1 MGPIMEERES
11 HSTDGISQGKG
22 VESVMMR
29 KLGTIGATTAITATL
44 VIVYLELG
52 PPAYRPHAESPAL
65 PAVSAAP
72 RAETVSEAEQIV
84 IRVYREVSPAV
95 VHITSTALA
104 YDFFFNEVP
113 QKGTGSGFI
122 INEQGY
128 IVTNNHVVEDAKS
141 LEVTL
146 ANGKKV
152 PARLVGRDPN
162 NDLAVIKIDV
172 PDQKLQVARLGSS
185 EQLQVG
191 QMTIA
196 IGNPFGLDRTVTTGV
211 VSSLKRAL
219 RAPNGREI
227 RDVIQTDAAINPGN
241 SGGPLLNSRGEVIG
255 INTAI
260 FSPTG
265 GSVGIGF
272 AIPVST
278 AKRLLPELIAKGR
291 VSHPYLGIRGANV
304 TPELSQLL
312 NLPVQQGVLVILVEP
327 RSPAAQA
334 GVRGGNR
341 RVRVGNRIL
350 MIGGDLIVGIDGQKV
365 ENNDRLVA
373 YLDDHKRVG
382 QTVEL
387 EILRQDQRLK
397 LSATLG
403 EQPEEQGS

>member
-1 MGPIMEERES
+1 
-11 HSTDGISQGKG
+11 
-22 VESVMMR
+22 MMR
-29 KLGTIGATTAITATL
+29 KLGTISVTAMITAAL

-52 PPAYRPHAESPAL
+52 PPTHRPREEPPAL

-72 RAETVSEAEQIV
+72 RVEALSDAEQV
-84 IRVYREVSPAV
+84 IIRIYREVSPAV
-95 VHITSTALA
+95 VHITSTAVA
-104 YDFFFNEVP
+104 YDFFFNQVP
-113 QKGTGSGFI
+113 QQGTGSGFI
-122 INEQGY
+122 INAQGY

-152 PARLVGRDPN
+152 AARLVGRDPN
-162 NDLAVIKIDV
+162 NDLAVIKIDA
-172 PDQKLQVARLGSS
+172 PGEKLQVARLGNS

-211 VSSLKRAL
+211 VSSLKRTL

-260 FSPTG
+260 FSPSPTG

-272 AIPVST
+272 AIPVNT
-278 AKRLLPELIAKGR
+278 ANRLVPELIAKGR

-312 NLPVQQGVLVILVEP
+312 SLPVQQGVLVILVEP
-327 RSPAAQA
+327 RSPADQA
-334 GVRGGNR
+334 GIRGGDR

-350 MIGGDLIVGIDGQKV
+350 MVGGDLIVGIDGQKV
-365 ENNDRLVA
+365 ETNDKLVA

-403 EQPEEQGS
+403 EEPERPRL

>member
-1 MGPIMEERES
+1 
-11 HSTDGISQGKG
+11 
-22 VESVMMR
+22 MMR
-29 KLGTIGATTAITATL
+29 KLGTISLTGVIAALL
-44 VIVYLELG
+44 VIVYLELQ
-52 PPAYRPHAESPAL
+52 PPADPAREAAPPL
-65 PAVSAAP
+65 PAVWAAP
-72 RAETVSEAEQIV
+72 RVEGLNDAEQVV
-84 IRVYREVSPAV
+84 IRVYREVGPAV
-95 VHITSTALA
+95 VHITSAAVA
-104 YDFFFNEVP
+104 YDFFFNQIP
-113 QKGTGSGFI
+113 QRGTGSGFI

-128 IVTNNHVVEDAKS
+128 IVTNNHVVENADN

-146 ANGKKV
+146 ANGKKM

-172 PDQKLQVARLGSS
+172 SGEKLQVARLGDS

-196 IGNPFGLDRTVTTGV
+196 IGNPFGFDRTVTTGV
-211 VSSLKRAL
+211 VSSLKRTV

-255 INTAI
+255 INSAI

-272 AIPVST
+272 AIPVNT
-278 AKRLLPELIAKGR
+278 AKRLVPELISKGR
-291 VSHPYLGIRGANV
+291 VSHPCLGVRGVNV
-304 TPELSQLL
+304 TRELSRRL
-312 NLPVQQGVLVILVEP
+312 NLPAEHGVLVMVVEP

-334 GVRGGNR
+334 GIRGGDR
-341 RVRVGNRIL
+341 RVPVGNMVL
-350 MIGGDLIVGIDGQKV
+350 LLGGDLIVGIDGQKV

-403 EQPEEQGS
+403 EQPEDQRL

>member
-1 MGPIMEERES
+1 
-11 HSTDGISQGKG
+11 
-22 VESVMMR
+22 MMR
-29 KLGTIGATTAITATL
+29 KLGTTSLTAVIAAAL
-44 VIVYLELG
+44 VIFYLELG
-52 PPAYRPHAESPAL
+52 PPAGPPRESVSTLPAL
-65 PAVSAAP
+65 SAAP
-72 RAETVSEAEQIV
+72 RVEGLSEAEQV
-84 IRVYREVSPAV
+84 IIRIYREVSPAV
-95 VHITSTALA
+95 VHVTSIAQG
-104 YDFFFNEVP
+104 YDFFFNQVP
-113 QKGTGSGFI
+113 QRGTGSGFI
-122 INEQGY
+122 VNEQGY
-128 IVTNNHVVEDAKS
+128 IVTNNHVVENAES

-146 ANGKKV
+146 ANGKKT
-152 PARLVGRDPN
+152 PARLVGRDSSS
-162 NDLAVIKIDV
+162 DLAVIKIDI
-172 PDQKLQVARLGSS
+172 PGEKLQVARLGNS

-211 VSSLKRAL
+211 VSSLKRTL

-227 RDVIQTDAAINPGN
+227 RDVVQTDAAINPGN

-260 FSPTG
+260 FSPSG

-272 AIPVST
+272 AIPVNT
-278 AKRLLPELIAKGR
+278 AKRLVPELISKGR
-291 VSHPYLGIRGANV
+291 VSHPWLGVRGVNV
-304 TPELSQLL
+304 TRELSRRLK
-312 NLPVQQGVLVILVEP
+312 LPAEHGVLVMVVEP

-334 GVRGGNR
+334 GIRGGDR
-341 RVRVGNRIL
+341 RVPVGNMVL
-350 MIGGDLIVGIDGQKV
+350 LLGGDLIVGIDGQKV

-403 EQPEEQGS
+403 EQPEDQRL

>member
-1 MGPIMEERES
+1 
-11 HSTDGISQGKG
+11 
-22 VESVMMR
+22 
-29 KLGTIGATTAITATL
+29 
-44 VIVYLELG
+44 
-52 PPAYRPHAESPAL
+52 
-65 PAVSAAP
+65 
-72 RAETVSEAEQIV
+72 
-84 IRVYREVSPAV
+84 
-95 VHITSTALA
+95 
-104 YDFFFNEVP
+104 
-113 QKGTGSGFI
+113 
-122 INEQGY
+122 
-128 IVTNNHVVEDAKS
+128 VVEDAKS

-152 PARLVGRDPN
+152 PARLIGRDPN

-172 PDQKLQVARLGSS
+172 TDQKLQVARLGNS

-211 VSSLKRAL
+211 VSSLKRTL

-312 NLPVQQGVLVILVEP
+312 GLPVQRGVLVVLVEP

-334 GVRGGNR
+334 GIRGGNR

-350 MIGGDLIVGIDGQKV
+350 MIGGDLIVGVDGQKV

-403 EQPEEQGS
+403 EQPEEQG

>member
-1 MGPIMEERES
+1 
-11 HSTDGISQGKG
+11 
-22 VESVMMR
+22 MMR
-29 KLGTIGATTAITATL
+29 KLGTISVTAVITAAM
-44 VIVYLELG
+44 VILYLELSPPAG
-52 PPAYRPHAESPAL
+52 PPREAPSPL

-72 RAETVSEAEQIV
+72 RVEALSEAEQV
-84 IRVYREVSPAV
+84 IIRIYREMSPAV
-95 VHITSTALA
+95 VHITSTAVG
-104 YDFFFNEVP
+104 YDFFFNQIP
-113 QKGTGSGFI
+113 QRGTGSGFI

-128 IVTNNHVVEDAKS
+128 IVTNNHVVEDTQS

-146 ANGKKV
+146 ANGKKI

-162 NDLAVIKIDV
+162 NDLAVIKIDA
-172 PDQKLQVARLGSS
+172 PGEKLQAARLGNS
-185 EQLQVG
+185 EQLQIG
-191 QMTIA
+191 QITIA

-211 VSSLKRAL
+211 VSSLKRTL

-260 FSPTG
+260 FSPSPTG

-272 AIPVST
+272 AIPVNT
-278 AKRLLPELIAKGR
+278 ANRFVPELIAKGR

-312 NLPVQQGVLVILVEP
+312 SLPVQQGVLVILVEP
-327 RSPAAQA
+327 RSPADQA
-334 GVRGGNR
+334 GIRGGDR

-350 MIGGDLIVGIDGQKV
+350 MVGGDLIVGIDGQKV
-365 ENNDRLVA
+365 ETNDKLVA

-403 EQPEEQGS
+403 EEPERPRL

>member
-1 MGPIMEERES
+1 
-11 HSTDGISQGKG
+11 
-22 VESVMMR
+22 MMR
-29 KLGTIGATTAITATL
+29 KLGTISVTAVITAAL

-52 PPAYRPHAESPAL
+52 PPAYRPVEEPPAL
-65 PAVSAAP
+65 PAASAAP
-72 RAETVSEAEQIV
+72 RVEALSDAEKVV
-84 IRVYREVSPAV
+84 IRIYREVSPAV

-104 YDFFFNEVP
+104 YDFFFNQVP
-113 QKGTGSGFI
+113 QSGTGSGFI

-146 ANGKKV
+146 ANGKKM

-162 NDLAVIKIDV
+162 NDLAVIKVDA
-172 PDQKLQVARLGSS
+172 PAEKLQVARLGSS
-185 EQLQVG
+185 EELQVG
-191 QMTIA
+191 QMTVA

-211 VSSLKRAL
+211 VSSLKRTL

-278 AKRLLPELIAKGR
+278 AKRFLPELIAKGR

-304 TPELSQLL
+304 TPELSQIL

-334 GVRGGNR
+334 GIRGGSR
-341 RVRVGNRIL
+341 RVRVGNRVL
-350 MIGGDLIVGIDGQKV
+350 MIGGDLIVGIDGRKV
-365 ENNDRLVA
+365 ENNDKLVA

-382 QTVEL
+382 QKVEL
-387 EILRQDQRLK
+387 EILREDQRLK

-403 EQPEEQGS
+403 EQPDEQRL

>member
-1 MGPIMEERES
+1 
-11 HSTDGISQGKG
+11 
-22 VESVMMR
+22 MMR
-29 KLGTIGATTAITATL
+29 KLGTISLTGVIAALL
-44 VIVYLELG
+44 VIVYLELQ
-52 PPAYRPHAESPAL
+52 PPADPAREAAPPL
-65 PAVSAAP
+65 PAVWAAP
-72 RAETVSEAEQIV
+72 RVEGLNDAEQVV
-84 IRVYREVSPAV
+84 IRVYREVGPAV
-95 VHITSTALA
+95 VHITSTAVA
-104 YDFFFNEVP
+104 YDFFFNQVP
-113 QKGTGSGFI
+113 QRGTGSGFI

-128 IVTNNHVVEDAKS
+128 IVTNNHVVENADN

-146 ANGKKV
+146 ANGKKM
-152 PARLVGRDPN
+152 PARLVGRDSSS
-162 NDLAVIKIDV
+162 DLAVIKIDV
-172 PDQKLQVARLGSS
+172 SGEKLQVARLGNS

-196 IGNPFGLDRTVTTGV
+196 IGNPFGFDRTVTTGV
-211 VSSLKRAL
+211 VSSLKRTV

-255 INTAI
+255 INSAI

-272 AIPVST
+272 AIPVNT
-278 AKRLLPELIAKGR
+278 AKRLVPELISKGR
-291 VSHPYLGIRGANV
+291 VSHPWLGVRGVNV
-304 TPELSQLL
+304 TRELSRRL
-312 NLPVQQGVLVILVEP
+312 NLPAEHGVLVMVVEP

-334 GVRGGNR
+334 GIRGGDR
-341 RVRVGNRIL
+341 RVPVGNMVL
-350 MIGGDLIVGIDGQKV
+350 LLGGDLIVGIDGQKV

-403 EQPEEQGS
+403 EQPEEQRL

>member
-1 MGPIMEERES
+1 
-11 HSTDGISQGKG
+11 
-22 VESVMMR
+22 MMR
-29 KLGTIGATTAITATL
+29 KLGTISLTGVIAALL
-44 VIVYLELG
+44 VIVYLELQ
-52 PPAYRPHAESPAL
+52 PPADPAREAAPPL
-65 PAVSAAP
+65 PAVWAAP
-72 RAETVSEAEQIV
+72 RVEGLNDAEQVV
-84 IRVYREVSPAV
+84 IRVYREVGPAV
-95 VHITSTALA
+95 VHITSAAVA
-104 YDFFFNEVP
+104 YDFFFNQIP
-113 QKGTGSGFI
+113 QRGTGSGFI

-128 IVTNNHVVEDAKS
+128 IVTNNHVVENADN

-146 ANGKKV
+146 ASGKKM

-172 PDQKLQVARLGSS
+172 SGEKLQVARLGDS

-196 IGNPFGLDRTVTTGV
+196 IGNPFGFDRTVTTGV
-211 VSSLKRAL
+211 VSSLKRTV

-255 INTAI
+255 INSAI
-260 FSPTG
+260 FSPSG

-272 AIPVST
+272 AIPVNT
-278 AKRLLPELIAKGR
+278 AKRLVPELISKGR
-291 VSHPYLGIRGANV
+291 VSHPWLGVRGVNV
-304 TPELSQLL
+304 TRELSRRLK
-312 NLPVQQGVLVILVEP
+312 LPAEHGVLVMVVEP

-334 GVRGGNR
+334 GIRGGDR
-341 RVRVGNRIL
+341 RVPVGNMVL
-350 MIGGDLIVGIDGQKV
+350 LLGGDLIVGIDGQKV

-403 EQPEEQGS
+403 EQPEEQRL

>member
-1 MGPIMEERES
+1 
-11 HSTDGISQGKG
+11 
-22 VESVMMR
+22 MR
-29 KLGTIGATTAITATL
+29 KLGTISLTGVIAALL
-44 VIVYLELG
+44 VIVYLELQ
-52 PPAYRPHAESPAL
+52 PPADPAREAAPPL
-65 PAVSAAP
+65 PAVWAAP
-72 RAETVSEAEQIV
+72 RVEGLNDAEQVV
-84 IRVYREVSPAV
+84 IRVYREVGPAV
-95 VHITSTALA
+95 VHITSTAVA
-104 YDFFFNEVP
+104 YDFFFNQVP
-113 QKGTGSGFI
+113 QRGTGSGFI

-128 IVTNNHVVEDAKS
+128 IVTNNHVVENADN

-146 ANGKKV
+146 ANGKKM

-172 PDQKLQVARLGSS
+172 SGEKLQVARLGNS

-196 IGNPFGLDRTVTTGV
+196 IGNPFGFDRTVTTGV
-211 VSSLKRAL
+211 VSSLKRTV

-255 INTAI
+255 INSAI

-272 AIPVST
+272 AIPVNT
-278 AKRLLPELIAKGR
+278 AKRLVPELISKGR
-291 VSHPYLGIRGANV
+291 VSHPWLGVRGVNV
-304 TPELSQLL
+304 TRELSRRL
-312 NLPVQQGVLVILVEP
+312 NLPAEHGVLVMVVEP

-334 GVRGGNR
+334 GIRGGDR
-341 RVRVGNRIL
+341 RVPVGNMVL
-350 MIGGDLIVGIDGQKV
+350 LLGGDLIVGIDGQKV

-403 EQPEEQGS
+403 EQPEDQRL

>member
-1 MGPIMEERES
+1 
-11 HSTDGISQGKG
+11 
-22 VESVMMR
+22 MR
-29 KLGTIGATTAITATL
+29 KLGTISLTGVIAALL
-44 VIVYLELG
+44 VIVYLELQ
-52 PPAYRPHAESPAL
+52 PPADPAREAAPPL
-65 PAVSAAP
+65 PAVWAAP
-72 RAETVSEAEQIV
+72 RVEGLNDAEQVV
-84 IRVYREVSPAV
+84 IRVYREVGPAV
-95 VHITSTALA
+95 VHITSAAVA
-104 YDFFFNEVP
+104 YDFFFNQIP
-113 QKGTGSGFI
+113 QRGTGSGFI

-128 IVTNNHVVEDAKS
+128 IVTNNHVVENADN

-146 ANGKKV
+146 ANGKKM
-152 PARLVGRDPN
+152 PARLVGRDLN

-172 PDQKLQVARLGSS
+172 SGEKLQVARLGNS

-196 IGNPFGLDRTVTTGV
+196 IGNPFGFDRTVTTGV
-211 VSSLKRAL
+211 VSSLKRTV

-255 INTAI
+255 INSAI

-272 AIPVST
+272 AIPVNT
-278 AKRLLPELIAKGR
+278 AKRLVPELISKGR
-291 VSHPYLGIRGANV
+291 VSHPWLGVRGVNV
-304 TPELSQLL
+304 TRELSRRLK
-312 NLPVQQGVLVILVEP
+312 LPAEHGVLVMVVEP

-334 GVRGGNR
+334 GIRGGDR
-341 RVRVGNRIL
+341 RVPVGNMVL
-350 MIGGDLIVGIDGQKV
+350 LLGGDLIVGIDGQKV

-403 EQPEEQGS
+403 EQPEDQRL

>member
-1 MGPIMEERES
+1 
-11 HSTDGISQGKG
+11 
-22 VESVMMR
+22 MMR
-29 KLGTIGATTAITATL
+29 KLGTISVTA
-44 VIVYLELG
+44 VIAAVMVILYLELS
-52 PPAYRPHAESPAL
+52 PPAGSPREAPSPL

-72 RAETVSEAEQIV
+72 RVEALSEAEQV
-84 IRVYREVSPAV
+84 IIRIYREVSPAV
-95 VHITSTALA
+95 VHITSTAVA
-104 YDFFFNEVP
+104 YDFFFNQVP
-113 QKGTGSGFI
+113 QQGTGSGFI
-122 INEQGY
+122 INAQGY

-152 PARLVGRDPN
+152 AARLVGRDPN

-172 PDQKLQVARLGSS
+172 PGEQLQVARLGNS

-211 VSSLKRAL
+211 VSSLKRTL

-260 FSPTG
+260 FSPNPTG

-272 AIPVST
+272 AIPINT
-278 AKRLLPELIAKGR
+278 ANRLVPELIAKGR

-312 NLPVQQGVLVILVEP
+312 SLPVQQGVLVILVEP
-327 RSPAAQA
+327 RSPADQA
-334 GVRGGNR
+334 GIRGGDR

-350 MIGGDLIVGIDGQKV
+350 MVGGDLIVGIDGQKV

-403 EQPEEQGS
+403 EEPERPRL

>member
-1 MGPIMEERES
+1 
-11 HSTDGISQGKG
+11 
-22 VESVMMR
+22 MMR
-29 KLGTIGATTAITATL
+29 KLGTISLTGVIAALL
-44 VIVYLELG
+44 VIVYLELR
-52 PPAYRPHAESPAL
+52 PPADPAREAAPPL
-65 PAVSAAP
+65 PAVWAAP
-72 RAETVSEAEQIV
+72 RVEGLNDAEQVV
-84 IRVYREVSPAV
+84 IRVYREVGPAV
-95 VHITSTALA
+95 VHITSTAVA
-104 YDFFFNEVP
+104 YDFFFNQVP
-113 QKGTGSGFI
+113 QRGTGSGFI

-128 IVTNNHVVEDAKS
+128 IVTNNHVVENADN

-146 ANGKKV
+146 ANGKKM

-162 NDLAVIKIDV
+162 NDLAVIRIDV
-172 PDQKLQVARLGSS
+172 SGEKLQVARLGNS

-196 IGNPFGLDRTVTTGV
+196 IGNPFGFDRTVTTGV
-211 VSSLKRAL
+211 VSSLKRTV

-255 INTAI
+255 INSAI

-272 AIPVST
+272 AIPVNT
-278 AKRLLPELIAKGR
+278 AKRLVPELISKGR
-291 VSHPYLGIRGANV
+291 VSHPWLGVRGVNV
-304 TPELSQLL
+304 TRELSRRL
-312 NLPVQQGVLVILVEP
+312 NLPAEHGVLVMVVEP

-334 GVRGGNR
+334 GIRGGDR
-341 RVRVGNRIL
+341 RVPVGNMVL
-350 MIGGDLIVGIDGQKV
+350 LLGGDLIVGIDGQKV

-403 EQPEEQGS
+403 EQPEDQRL

>member
-1 MGPIMEERES
+1 
-11 HSTDGISQGKG
+11 
-22 VESVMMR
+22 MMR
-29 KLGTIGATTAITATL
+29 KLGTISLTGVIAALL
-44 VIVYLELG
+44 VILYLELR
-52 PPAYRPHAESPAL
+52 PPAGPAREAAPPL
-65 PAVSAAP
+65 PAVWAAP
-72 RAETVSEAEQIV
+72 RVEGLNDAEQVV
-84 IRVYREVSPAV
+84 IRVYREVGPAV
-95 VHITSTALA
+95 VHITSTAVA
-104 YDFFFNEVP
+104 YDFFFNQVP
-113 QKGTGSGFI
+113 QRGTGSGFI

-128 IVTNNHVVEDAKS
+128 IVTNNHVVENADN

-146 ANGKKV
+146 ANGKKM

-162 NDLAVIKIDV
+162 NDLAVIRIDV
-172 PDQKLQVARLGSS
+172 SGEKLQVARLGNS

-196 IGNPFGLDRTVTTGV
+196 IGNPFGFDRTVTTGV
-211 VSSLKRAL
+211 VSSLKRTV

-255 INTAI
+255 INSAI

-272 AIPVST
+272 AIPVNT
-278 AKRLLPELIAKGR
+278 AKRLVPELISKGR
-291 VSHPYLGIRGANV
+291 VSHPWLGVRGVNV
-304 TPELSQLL
+304 TRELSRRL
-312 NLPVQQGVLVILVEP
+312 NLPAEHGVLVMVVEP

-334 GVRGGNR
+334 GIRGGDR
-341 RVRVGNRIL
+341 RVPVGNMVL
-350 MIGGDLIVGIDGQKV
+350 LLGGDLIVGIDGQKV
-365 ENNDRLVA
+365 ENNDKLVA
-373 YLDDHKRVG
+373 YLDDHKRIG

-403 EQPEEQGS
+403 EQPEDQRL

>member
-1 MGPIMEERES
+1 
-11 HSTDGISQGKG
+11 
-22 VESVMMR
+22 MR
-29 KLGTIGATTAITATL
+29 KLGTISLTGVIAALL
-44 VIVYLELG
+44 VIVYLELQ
-52 PPAYRPHAESPAL
+52 PPADPAREAAPPL
-65 PAVSAAP
+65 PAVWAAP
-72 RAETVSEAEQIV
+72 RVEGLNDAEQVV
-84 IRVYREVSPAV
+84 IRVYREVGPAV
-95 VHITSTALA
+95 VHITSTAVA
-104 YDFFFNEVP
+104 YDFFFNQVP
-113 QKGTGSGFI
+113 QRGTGSGFI

-128 IVTNNHVVEDAKS
+128 IVTNNHVVENADN

-146 ANGKKV
+146 ANGKKM
-152 PARLVGRDPN
+152 PARLVGRDSSS
-162 NDLAVIKIDV
+162 DLAVIKIDV
-172 PDQKLQVARLGSS
+172 SGEKLQVARLGNS

-196 IGNPFGLDRTVTTGV
+196 IGNPFGFDRTVTTGV
-211 VSSLKRAL
+211 VSSLKRTV

-255 INTAI
+255 INSAI
-260 FSPTG
+260 FSPSG

-272 AIPVST
+272 AIPVNT
-278 AKRLLPELIAKGR
+278 AKRLVPELISKGR
-291 VSHPYLGIRGANV
+291 VSHPWLGVRGVNV
-304 TPELSQLL
+304 TRELSRRLK
-312 NLPVQQGVLVILVEP
+312 LPAEHGVLVMVVEP

-334 GVRGGNR
+334 GIRGGDR
-341 RVRVGNRIL
+341 RVPVGNMVL
-350 MIGGDLIVGIDGQKV
+350 LLGGDLIVGIDGQKV

-403 EQPEEQGS
+403 EQPEEQRL

>member
-1 MGPIMEERES
+1 
-11 HSTDGISQGKG
+11 
-22 VESVMMR
+22 
-29 KLGTIGATTAITATL
+29 
-44 VIVYLELG
+44 
-52 PPAYRPHAESPAL
+52 
-65 PAVSAAP
+65 
-72 RAETVSEAEQIV
+72 
-84 IRVYREVSPAV
+84 
-95 VHITSTALA
+95 
-104 YDFFFNEVP
+104 
-113 QKGTGSGFI
+113 FI

-128 IVTNNHVVEDAKS
+128 IITNNHVVEDAKS

-152 PARLVGRDPN
+152 AARLVGRDSN

-172 PDQKLQVARLGSS
+172 PGEKLQVARLGNS

-211 VSSLKRAL
+211 VSSLKRTL

-272 AIPVST
+272 AIPVNT
-278 AKRLLPELIAKGR
+278 ANRLVPELIAKGR

-312 NLPVQQGVLVILVEP
+312 SLPVQQGVLVILVEP
-327 RSPAAQA
+327 RSPADQA
-334 GVRGGNR
+334 GIRGGDR

-350 MIGGDLIVGIDGQKV
+350 MVGGDLIVGIDGQKV

-403 EQPEEQGS
+403 EEPERQRL